1 VSDNTF
7 FGQLNPQTVFWDTGT
22 PAVWSKSSFEITS
35 EYQTTNATSVYVAI
49 APVADNT
56 ACVLRTTSLAVQ
68 NGGSNRAY
76 YDKEN
81 AMFRAGG
88 ALTALGAVV
97 TYYEQES
104 DATWGGFSPSQTGN
118 VALASIDGKAATT
131 INWSYTYRMV
141 WK

>member
-1 VSDNTF
+1 
-7 FGQLNPQTVFWDTGT
+7 
-22 PAVWSKSSFEITS
+22 
-35 EYQTTNATSVYVAI
+35 
-49 APVADNT
+49 
-56 ACVLRTTSLAVQ
+56 LRTTSLAVQ